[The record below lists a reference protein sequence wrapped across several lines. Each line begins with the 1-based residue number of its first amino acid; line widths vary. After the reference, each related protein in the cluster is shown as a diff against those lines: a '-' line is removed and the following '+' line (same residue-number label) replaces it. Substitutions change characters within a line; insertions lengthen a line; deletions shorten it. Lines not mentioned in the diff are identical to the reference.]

1 MTFANGE
8 KRERRG
14 GKRKGR
20 EGGKRERESRERK
33 RRRKKYTPPRD
44 ALFGPFSS
52 TGHAHSVLIQRERHY
67 LQLQYST

>member
-20 EGGKRERESRERK
+20 EGGREKERK
-33 RRRKKYTPPRD
+33 TE
-44 ALFGPFSS
+44 
-52 TGHAHSVLIQRERHY
+52 QREKEETQEIYPPFAMRC
-67 LQLQYST
+67 LVRLAALGMPIVC